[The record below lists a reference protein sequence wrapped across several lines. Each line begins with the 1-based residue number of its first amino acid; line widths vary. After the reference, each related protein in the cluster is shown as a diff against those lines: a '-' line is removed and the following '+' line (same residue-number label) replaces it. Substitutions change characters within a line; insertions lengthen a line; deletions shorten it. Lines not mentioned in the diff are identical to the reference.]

1 LLPDFPAQTIEAV
14 DHWSVTMAWN
24 HLKLT
29 KYQLCFLVSICAAV
43 TACAQ
48 EPKFPAKTG
57 VETPGVQHG
66 IEELPPIATFV
77 VKGHPDWLAVTDDA
91 VWVASSNVNH
101 VVKLDAAT
109 NQPGTIITV
118 SQPCSGLAVEFGS
131 LWIPSC
137 GDHTLVRADVK
148 TGAIQATIQAG
159 PADSEGGI
167 ATGAG
172 SVWLVT
178 SKASELDRIDPAT
191 NAIVAKIAIPAG
203 SFNPVFANDSIWV
216 SSNRGNAL
224 VRVSPATNTV
234 ISSTPIGPMPRFL
247 TVGAGSVWVLNQG
260 DGSISRVDATSG
272 KLLATIPAGIPGF
285 GGEIAF
291 GGGAV
296 WATVFKF
303 PITKVDPAT
312 NIVTGQWHGAGGD
325 SIRYGHGSI
334 WLTSYSGEKVWRL
347 DVPGKP

>member
-1 LLPDFPAQTIEAV
+1 V
-14 DHWSVTMAWN
+14 
-24 HLKLT
+24 
-29 KYQLCFLVSICAAV
+29 
-43 TACAQ
+43 
-48 EPKFPAKTG
+48 
-57 VETPGVQHG
+57 
-66 IEELPPIATFV
+66 
-77 VKGHPDWLAVTDDA
+77 
-91 VWVASSNVNH
+91 
-101 VVKLDAAT
+101 T

-118 SQPCSGLAVEFGS
+118 SQPCSGLAVDFGS

-148 TGAIQATIQAG
+148 TGAIQATIQAS

-178 SKASELDRIDPAT
+178 SKTSELDRIDPVT
-191 NAIVAKIAIPAG
+191 NAIVAKISIPAG

-247 TVGAGSVWVLNQG
+247 AVGAGSVWVLNQG